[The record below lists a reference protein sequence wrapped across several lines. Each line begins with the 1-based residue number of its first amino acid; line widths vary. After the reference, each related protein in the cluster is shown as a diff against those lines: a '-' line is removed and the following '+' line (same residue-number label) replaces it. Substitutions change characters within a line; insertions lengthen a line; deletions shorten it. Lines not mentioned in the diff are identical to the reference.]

1 MGKHAGAHKMEK
13 RRKEI
18 TRQKKQEEK
27 RKKRLM
33 QKGSDTSTVGDMEGA
48 ATVEDEPGTA
58 EPESGTKE
66 EQQA

>member
-27 RKKRLM
+27 RRKRL
-33 QKGSDTSTVGDMEGA
+33 QKGPGIPDTSLDTEM
-48 ATVEDEPGTA
+48 TA
-58 EPESGTKE
+58 PAEAPSETKE
-66 EQQA
+66 EQPT

>member
-27 RKKRLM
+27 RRKRL
-33 QKGSDTSTVGDMEGA
+33 QKGPSAPDTAPDAEITV
-48 ATVEDEPGTA
+48 PA
-58 EPESGTKE
+58 EAPSETKE
-66 EQQA
+66 GQPT